1 MSEYTQFQS
10 DRIQMQQLQEK
21 QLSIHQSEQHSKKK
35 ATEYSQNNYGL
46 NFQQGPQNFVNF
58 SQNIPQSNFPGQN
71 YNHQAQ
77 NYNYPYQSQ
86 KFSQQMVP
94 QNQNLAQKNQTNQA
108 NQIRFGAMYSSQINS
123 SQLKQQASSSP
134 QNNNDQKYY
143 NGYKGTVDNQY
154 SKNSSSQNSSYQASM
169 SKSSISSSSQE
180 YSQSQSQESQIKRAL
195 GCLFGAFVG
204 DSMGSYL
211 EFSKKPITRE
221 LVQIAYNLPGGG
233 IFKLASGQLT
243 DDGELA
249 IMLAEGLIAT
259 PPENSDPNQYMV
271 NILNRYHEWV
281 NSKPFDFGSTMQNAW
296 MPMNFTTYQS
306 LVQKC
311 QNNELL
317 LLESIRQNAAKTSVG
332 SESNGFLMK
341 QSSLGI
347 FLWNQ
352 PKETIF
358 QYAELETKFTHINQ
372 FCIETSK
379 IYLYI
384 LAQLIKRGKQESFKI
399 YCEARSLT
407 WENNFSNQMKE
418 TFLIVESQFQGIT
431 ESQLY
436 SGKKEGIFS
445 KKDFPDFQKMYNAE
459 KKIGWVRIPFSYS
472 LYILIADID
481 VQQLY
486 QNILFIGGDTDTNL
500 CIAGAVYGAQN
511 GIDAFPEFMK
521 STIKKCNPERNYQ
534 QPRIQKFSPGRYI
547 ELAQSL
553 YQKGINLKQSSP
565 KKKIQENQKQDL
577 IYNETK
583 NEVISNKTI
592 DKIQNCNIQGLEN
605 CNVNKIENC
614 YIKNISSCQIYDI
627 KQSRLERIQNSQIKN
642 ISHSIVQDNQAQ
654 FQQNGT
660 KIEHFQETKF
670 GISFI

>member
-1 MSEYTQFQS
+1 
-10 DRIQMQQLQEK
+10 MQQLQEK